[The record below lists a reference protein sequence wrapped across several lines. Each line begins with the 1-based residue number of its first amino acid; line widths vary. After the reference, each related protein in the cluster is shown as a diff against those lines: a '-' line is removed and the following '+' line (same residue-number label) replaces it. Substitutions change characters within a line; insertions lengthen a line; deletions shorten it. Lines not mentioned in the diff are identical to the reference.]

1 MTSKKII
8 AFMLTI
14 CMLLT
19 CLPAFAATV
28 TLGDIVIPEEGVS
41 VSATRTIW
49 ESFVA
54 DTSARD
60 VLIILNKDSS
70 AKFPNRA
77 VANHY
82 NGLSLSFTV
91 SFHNEAVAE
100 GMPET
105 FTVVDAPA
113 CYTRVDGY
121 GNFALGVTPAD
132 LIACSPELSELTDVD
147 FSYTGQE
154 TPFSISN
161 MRIYTGD
168 WVCETID
175 TGVFTEGT
183 LFMSYKGFAN
193 YPSTWQV
200 DTSDNYT
207 GIWYPGTVTNDG
219 PSQFFVP
226 EKTADYKVYAQII
239 TNQGSLADR
248 SVHIEINGKE
258 LEFNPANVSDTTKLP
273 TGMLPAW
280 VPETNATTVTLTKDE
295 LTRVQIMFK
304 KIYSRV
310 VSLAFIPV
318 DDYATVSAA
327 LDASPS
333 TRVLGPNDMVAVSV
347 PAYHPDFATEAIN
360 VTVEG
365 VDVSVK
371 AGKASKNVNGEGYI
385 AATSMRVSGFPTRVL
400 PETNTFP
407 TYHTVLD
414 AIAQY
419 VSDNQTSTALVP
431 IAGITNGL
439 LPSIAVLVNGKLA
452 TDLDWYEI
460 KEGDAITLEAKDRKD
475 LFDPTPIKGF
485 RAIDTNQEG
494 LIEAMG
500 TPTSGTGAHPD
511 GKIKLCLN
519 LANTTNAL
527 GAFATALDETGLK
540 DCYLVGVLTLR
551 KDNSNFAISNNGGSN
566 WTNLTG
572 KVYLENVPIVGYDI
586 SPNATRVDLVTG
598 GNFEFNA
605 KDPRYKDPNGNTA
618 TDADGKTLVKP
629 YAFFG
634 DNYLYNWS
642 NVYLVNSSTDTSLK
656 AVKSKDMYTLTTGGM
671 HVVDVVIATYAEDGK
686 TVTGTTTMK
695 EQVVMFND
703 PLEIP
708 VAANQKAFVWGTK
721 IYEGTTMMPKVAP
734 LVGSNFAN

>member
-8 AFMLTI
+8 AFMLTV

-19 CLPAFAATV
+19 CLPAFAATIAID
-28 TLGDIVIPEEGVS
+28 DIVIPDEGVS
-41 VSATRTIW
+41 VTSTRTIW

-60 VLIILNKDSS
+60 VLIILNADSS

-77 VANHY
+77 VNGHY
-82 NGLSLSFTV
+82 DGLSLSFTV

-100 GMPET
+100 GMPES

-132 LIACSPELSELTDVD
+132 LIACSPELSKLADAD

-154 TPFSISN
+154 TPFKISE

-168 WVCETID
+168 WESETVD

-183 LFMSYKGFAN
+183 KFLSYKGFAN

-200 DTSDNYT
+200 DTRDNYSN
-207 GIWYPGTVTNDG
+207 IWYPGTSAHDG

-226 EKTADYKVYAQII
+226 DETAEYNVYAQII

-248 SVHIEINGKE
+248 SVHIEVNGKE
-258 LEFNPANVSDTTKLP
+258 LEFNPANVSDTSLLP

-280 VPETNATTVTLTKDE
+280 IAETNDTTVTLTKDE
-295 LTRVQIMFK
+295 ITRVQIMLK

-310 VSLAFIPV
+310 VGIAFIPV

-327 LDASPS
+327 LDAAPS
-333 TRVLGPNDMVAVSV
+333 TRILEPDDMVAVAE
-347 PAYHPDFATEAIN
+347 PAYHPDFATETLN

-371 AGKASKNVNGEGYI
+371 AGKASKNVNGTGYI
-385 AATSMRVSGFPTRVL
+385 AATSMRVSGFPVRVL

-407 TYHTVLD
+407 TYHTVFD

-431 IAGITNGL
+431 IAGIVDGA

-460 KEGDAITLEAKDRKD
+460 KEGDVITFEAKDRKD

-494 LIEAMG
+494 LIEAIG
-500 TPTSGTGAHPD
+500 TPTKAD
-511 GKIKLCLN
+511 AYDELGKIKLCLN
-519 LANTTNAL
+519 LANTANAF
-527 GAFATALDETGLK
+527 GSFGTALDETGLK

-551 KDNSNFAISNNGGSN
+551 KDNSNYATNNNGGSN
-566 WTNLTG
+566 WTNLAG
-572 KVYLENVPIVGYDI
+572 KVYLENVPIVGYDT
-586 SPNATRVDLVTG
+586 SPNTTRVDLVTG

-605 KDPRYKDPNGNTA
+605 QDPRYKDTSGNTA

-629 YAFFG
+629 YAYFG

-642 NVYLVNSSTDTSLK
+642 KVYILNSSTDTSLN
-656 AVKSKDMYTLTTGGM
+656 AVKGNNKYTLTTGGM

-686 TVTGTTTMK
+686 TVTATTTMK
-695 EQVVMFND
+695 EQVVMFNN
-703 PLEIP
+703 PLEIN